1 MKRKNV
7 LILVTLLVI
16 LTSQITVTYAADD
29 LPILQVSVSDIYLT
43 AGQENLITVNLKN
56 TGDYKLFDIE
66 STLTSTIPGISILRD
81 VQKVVNEIEKGK
93 TVSYTP
99 AVYIDQ
105 NVALGAYTL
114 SLTVVYGRFRG
125 TQENVKVIPVGI
137 VVQQGYAPKIKY
149 STAEGGLKAKA
160 GTVTMLGLSF
170 QNDWDSEISD
180 LEFRFTS
187 LSNYITITNDLSSS
201 VQSLGVGEAVQLSPT
216 VSVLEGTPLG
226 VYTLVATVSYQDAS
240 ANKYHQTFTIP
251 VNVDSTAASKNTV
264 VTIKNISI
272 PEHLNPGNI
281 FDLKVDVQCT
291 GADAH
296 DIITKLSF
304 GAVTALSPLS
314 PTATSVGD
322 LNVGETVT
330 VDYRVLVSGD
340 VKAGQY
346 PVSLSIYYTNSKGTS
361 ATLTETI
368 TVMVESLI
376 DFEVLDAPTI
386 TVKKGE
392 TSEVEADLLLIGSDS
407 VQFVSIELESDSVF
421 KRVPGS
427 TEYIGAV
434 DPDSP
439 IPFDIN
445 YKVADD
451 APEGDHVMRITV
463 KYRDHLNMEHE
474 EPLELDV
481 TVSGNVNDNNQTA
494 EAPPFWVW
502 VRRLLGLG
510 P

>member
-7 LILVTLLVI
+7 LILATLLVI
-16 LTSQITVTYAADD
+16 LTSQIAVTHAADD

-81 VQKVVNEIEKGK
+81 VQKVYNEIEKGK
-93 TVSYTP
+93 TASYTP

-114 SLTVVYGRFRG
+114 SLTVLYGRFRG

-149 STAEGGLKAKA
+149 TTAEGGLRAKA
-160 GTVTMLGLSF
+160 GTVTALGLSF
-170 QNDWDSEISD
+170 QNDWDSEIKE
-180 LEFRFTS
+180 LEFTFTS
-187 LSNYITITNDLSSS
+187 LSNYITITNNLSSS
-201 VQSLGVGEAVQLSPT
+201 IQSLSVGEAVQLSPT

-226 VYTLVATVSYQDAS
+226 VYTLAATVSYQDAS
-240 ANKYHQTFTIP
+240 DNKYHQTFTIP

-264 VTIKNISI
+264 VTIKDITM
-272 PEHLNPGNI
+272 PEHLKPGDV
-281 FDLKVDVQCT
+281 FDLKVNVQCT
-291 GADAH
+291 GADAY

-314 PTATSVGD
+314 PTAASVGD
-322 LNVGETVT
+322 LNVGKTVI

-346 PVSLSIYYTNSKGTS
+346 PVSLSISYTNSKGTS
-361 ATLTETI
+361 DTLTETI

-392 TSEVEADLLLIGSDS
+392 ASEIEADLLLIGSDS
-407 VQFVSIELESDSVF
+407 VQFVSVELVESPVLM
-421 KRVPGS
+421 RVSGS

-439 IPFDIN
+439 IPFNIK
-445 YKVADD
+445 YRVAAD
-451 APEGDHVMRITV
+451 APEGSHTMSVRV
-463 KYRDHLNMEHE
+463 NYRDHLNREHHE
-474 EPLELDV
+474 DVGLGV
-481 TVSGNVNDNNQTA
+481 TVVGAQSGGAETP
-494 EAPPFWVW
+494 EAPPLWMW

>member
-7 LILVTLLVI
+7 LILTIVMAILVSQVAVT
-16 LTSQITVTYAADD
+16 QAADD
-29 LPILQVSVSDIYLT
+29 LPILQVSTSGIYLT
-43 AGQENLITVNLKN
+43 AGQENLVTVNLKN

-66 STLTSTIPGISILRD
+66 ATLTSTIPGISILRD
-81 VQKVVNEIEKGK
+81 VQKVFNEIEKGK
-93 TVSYTP
+93 TASYTP

-149 STAEGGLKAKA
+149 TTAEGGLKAKA
-160 GTVTMLGLSF
+160 GTVTALGLSF
-170 QNDWDSEISD
+170 QNDWDNEIKE

-187 LSNYITITNDLSSS
+187 LSNYITITNNLSSS
-201 VQSLGVGEAVQLSPT
+201 VQSLSAGEAVPLSPT

-226 VYTLVATVSYQDAS
+226 VYTLAATVSYQDAS
-240 ANKYHQTFTIP
+240 ENKYHQTFMIP

-264 VTIKNISI
+264 VTIKDIII
-272 PEHLNPGNI
+272 PEHLKPGDI
-281 FDLKVDVQCT
+281 FDLKVNVQCT
-291 GADAH
+291 GADAY

-304 GAVTALSPLS
+304 GAITILSPLS
-314 PTATSVGD
+314 PTAASVGD
-322 LNVGETVT
+322 LNVDKTVT

-346 PVSLSIYYTNSKGTS
+346 PVSLSISYTNSKGTS

-392 TSEVEADLLLIGSDS
+392 TSEIEADLLLIGSDS
-407 VQFVSIELESDSVF
+407 VQFVSIELESDAVF

-445 YKVADD
+445 YKVAED
-451 APEGDHVMRITV
+451 APEGDHVMRINV
-463 KYRDHLNMEHE
+463 KYRDHLNREHE
-474 EPLELDV
+474 ELLELDV
-481 TVSGNVNDNNQTA
+481 AVAGNVKDNTQTT